1 MANILVAGLIN
12 IETTLRIDSFP
23 IDYQPVRYAFD
34 AIQSSVSG
42 VGFNIAKALTTL
54 GHNVR
59 LLSLIGDDA
68 AGSLIRAVLD
78 AEGIATEHVLPVLPA
93 TPQSVILYDASG
105 QRMINTD
112 LKSIQET
119 PYPTDAI
126 TAMTWKNIDLA
137 VLANINFS
145 RPLLAAAKAAGI
157 PIATDIHTISD
168 IHDTYNA
175 DYMRAADILFMSDSG
190 LPVAPDAWVE
200 QLWSAYETPIIGIG
214 MGAEGAYLALEDTRS
229 TYTVP
234 AQTVRE
240 VINTV
245 GAGDA
250 LFSAFVHGYL
260 VDENPMLAMKKA
272 VLFASH
278 KIGAS
283 SGSEGFLTAEQLND
297 LYAQSTFHS

>member
-12 IETTLRIDSFP
+12 IETTLRIDGFP
-23 IDYQPVRYAFD
+23 IQYQPVRYAFD
-34 AIQSSVSG
+34 DIQTTVSG

-59 LLSLIGDDA
+59 LLSLIADDA
-68 AGSLIRAVLD
+68 AGDLIRAVLD
-78 AEGIATEHVLPVLPA
+78 AEGITTEHVLPLLPA

-119 PYPTDAI
+119 PYPADAI
-126 TAMTWKNIDLA
+126 TWENIDLA

-145 RPLLAAAKAAGI
+145 RPLLAGAKTAGI
-157 PIATDIHTISD
+157 PIATDVHVISD
-168 IHDTYNA
+168 LHDSYNA
-175 DYMRAADILFMSDSG
+175 DYMAAADILFMSDSG
-190 LPVAPDAWVE
+190 LPVAPNTWVK
-200 QLWSAYETPIIGIG
+200 QLWSTYRTPIIGIG

-229 TYTVP
+229 TYTIP
-234 AQTVRE
+234 AQAVRE

-250 LFSAFVHGYL
+250 LFSAFVHSYL
-260 VDENPMLAMKKA
+260 VDNDPVLAMKKA

-278 KIGAS
+278 KIGAA
-283 SGSEGFLTAEQLND
+283 SGSEGFLTAKQLDD
-297 LYAQSTFHS
+297 LYTNTRFHS